1 MSHVRSGVVRKIE
14 EYVKKLMFVDSSVV
28 FDRVAELSGPTS
40 ESRGSELGRFLTR
53 FLYTVVNA
61 PQYFSVVEFRLRKAA
76 SGVTRVLEAFR
87 DSLEASVALSSLLAG
102 TLTTVALLVI
112 VVVRG
117 AP

>member
-1 MSHVRSGVVRKIE
+1 MSHVRSGVIRKIE
-14 EYVKKLMFVDSSVV
+14 EYVRKLMFVDSSVF

-40 ESRGSELGRFLTR
+40 EPEKPEISKFLMK
-53 FLYTVVNA
+53 FLYAVVNA
-61 PQYFSVVEFRLRKAA
+61 PQYFSVLEFRFRKVAA
-76 SGVTRVLEAFR
+76 GVTGVLEAFR

-112 VVVRG
+112 AVVRG